1 MRQRKPIVIVVPGRP
16 ALAISHLVLD
26 FTGTLARDGTLLP
39 GVASRL
45 RSLNRRLTIVV
56 ATADTLGKAITSLDG
71 LPVEIKL
78 VKTGQEKLR
87 LLEDIGPSRVMA
99 IGNGRNDVPMVRCAA
114 IGVAVVGPEGAASD
128 LIGAADIVVRDIRDG
143 LDLLAKPLRLTATLR
158 P

>member
-1 MRQRKPIVIVVPGRP
+1 MRQQKRVVIVVPGRP
-16 ALAISHLVLD
+16 NLTLSYLMLD

-39 GVASRL
+39 GVALRL
-45 RSLNRRLTIVV
+45 RALNRRLTIVV

-99 IGNGRNDVPMVRCAA
+99 IGNGRNDVPMVRRAA

-143 LDLLAKPLRLTATLR
+143 LD
-158 P
+158 

>member
-1 MRQRKPIVIVVPGRP
+1 MRHQKRVVIVVPGRP
-16 ALAISHLVLD
+16 SLTLSYLMLD

-45 RSLNRRLTIVV
+45 RALSRRLTIVV
-56 ATADTLGKAITSLDG
+56 ATADTLGRAITSLDG
-71 LPVEIKL
+71 LPIEIKL

-87 LLEDIGPSRVMA
+87 LLERLGPSRVMA
-99 IGNGRNDVPMVRCAA
+99 IGNGRNDVPMVRRAA

-143 LDLLAKPLRLTATLR
+143 LDFLAKPLRLTATLR

>member
-1 MRQRKPIVIVVPGRP
+1 M
-16 ALAISHLVLD
+16 LD

-45 RSLNRRLTIVV
+45 RALSRRLTIVV

-99 IGNGRNDVPMVRCAA
+99 IGNGRNDVPMVRRAA

-128 LIGAADIVVRDIRDG
+128 LIGAADIVVHDIRDG
-143 LDLLAKPLRLTATLR
+143 LDFLAKPLRLTATLR

>member
-1 MRQRKPIVIVVPGRP
+1 MRQQKRVVIVVPGRP
-16 ALAISHLVLD
+16 NLTLSYLMLD

-45 RSLNRRLTIVV
+45 RALSRRLTIVV

-99 IGNGRNDVPMVRCAA
+99 IGNGRNDVPMVRRAA

>member
-16 ALAISHLVLD
+16 GLAISHLVLD

-45 RSLNRRLTIVV
+45 RSLSRRLTIVV

-87 LLEDIGPSRVMA
+87 LLEDLGPSRVMA
-99 IGNGRNDVPMVRCAA
+99 IGNGRNDVPMVRRAA

-128 LIGAADIVVRDIRDG
+128 LIGAADIVVHDIRDG
-143 LDLLAKPLRLTATLR
+143 LDFLAKPLRLTATLR

>member
-1 MRQRKPIVIVVPGRP
+1 MRQQKRVVIVVPGRP
-16 ALAISHLVLD
+16 NLTLSYLMLD

-39 GVASRL
+39 GVALRL
-45 RSLNRRLTIVV
+45 RALNRRLTIVV

-99 IGNGRNDVPMVRCAA
+99 IGNGRNDVPMVRRAA

-143 LDLLAKPLRLTATLR
+143 LDLLANPLRLTATFR